1 MHVKGNDM
9 RHKSLTSQMVTSLMV
24 GDPSAKF
31 YKRLASVSHMYQ
43 LLRAEK
49 GFVFSFFNNFLPRLL
64 LLYVLRH
71 LVVAI
76 FFQNY
81 LVL

>member
-49 GFVFSFFNNFLPRLL
+49 GLL

-76 FFQNY
+76 LFQNY

>member
-9 RHKSLTSQMVTSLMV
+9 RHKSLTSLMV

-49 GFVFSFFNNFLPRLL
+49 GLL